1 MTATIPEVDTGAPG
15 PRRKALPSLTGM
27 RFFAALLVFFIHSL
41 QPIGPVD
48 PTGPVNPFADR
59 SVAQGL
65 LKFFGPAGY
74 LGVSFFFLLSGF
86 VITWSVR
93 PGERLTAYWRR
104 RVVKIFPNHLV
115 MWAAAMLLFASAY
128 TPVST
133 WLPNLFLVN
142 SWINEFTVQM
152 SVNAPSWSLC
162 SELLFYLSFPFLL
175 LAVRR
180 VRTEHLWWWAGG
192 AAAATAGVALV
203 TKTLLP
209 DTPRLPVIPLSPTQN
224 WFNYTFPPM
233 RMFEFVLG
241 MLLARLV
248 IAGRWPRIPAGWV
261 VALLAAGY
269 AAAMYAPAPFNFV
282 SVTVVP
288 FGVAIASVARADVH
302 GVRTRL
308 DGRVLVW
315 LGNVSFGFY
324 LCQGVVIFWG
334 RQKLLGNG
342 QFTTPVAILVMI
354 GMFAATLLGGWLLYA
369 CVEMPAMRH
378 LSRSRAER
386 AERAA
391 ARSAPADAVTA
402 GAGTADAVAAGT
414 VIPVAADAG
423 TVIPMAAGTGTGT
436 GTGTVAADAGAPAG
450 LVAEAQAAPITPITP
465 AEPSAAAGS
474 GPVRAS

>member
-1 MTATIPEVDTGAPG
+1 MTATIPEVDSGASRA
-15 PRRKALPSLTGM
+15 RRKALPSLTGM

-48 PTGPVNPFADR
+48 PTGPVNPFADKD
-59 SVAQGL
+59 VAQGL

-86 VITWSVR
+86 VITWSAR

-104 RVVKIFPNHLV
+104 RLAKVFPNHLV

-133 WLPNLFLVN
+133 WMPNLFLVN
-142 SWINEFTVQM
+142 SWIDKFTVQM

-162 SELLFYLSFPFLL
+162 SELLFYLSFPLL
-175 LAVRR
+175 LLVVRR
-180 VRTEHLWWWAGG
+180 IRVEHLWWWAAGT
-192 AAAATAGVALV
+192 AAAPVGVGLV
-203 TKTLLP
+203 TKFLLP

-261 VALLAAGY
+261 VALLVAGY
-269 AAAMYAPAPFNFV
+269 AAAMYVPAPFDFV
-282 SVTVVP
+282 ATTIVP
-288 FGVAIASVARADVH
+288 FGVAIASVARADAH

-324 LCQGVVIFWG
+324 LSQGVVIFWG
-334 RQKLLGNG
+334 RQAVLGNG
-342 QFTTPVAILVMI
+342 TFSTPVAILVMI
-354 GMFAATLLGGWLLYA
+354 GMFAATLLAGWLLYT
-369 CVEMPAMRH
+369 CVETPAMRY
-378 LSRSRAER
+378 LSRSRAD
-386 AERAA
+386 RAA
-391 ARSAPADAVTA
+391 KATGAARAAHPRTVGEAAEPPADV
-402 GAGTADAVAAGT
+402 VE
-414 VIPVAADAG
+414 VR
-423 TVIPMAAGTGTGT
+423 
-436 GTGTVAADAGAPAG
+436 
-450 LVAEAQAAPITPITP
+450 
-465 AEPSAAAGS
+465 AAGS
-474 GPVRAS
+474 VPGAGPASVRSS